1 MKNVLQ
7 TLLEE
12 NQGNITETVI
22 SEALSYDTP
31 EAFFK
36 DLLEHGCIS

>member
-1 MKNVLQ
+1 MIMKK

-12 NQGNITETVI
+12 NQGNITESVI
-22 SEALSYDTP
+22 DEALSYDTP